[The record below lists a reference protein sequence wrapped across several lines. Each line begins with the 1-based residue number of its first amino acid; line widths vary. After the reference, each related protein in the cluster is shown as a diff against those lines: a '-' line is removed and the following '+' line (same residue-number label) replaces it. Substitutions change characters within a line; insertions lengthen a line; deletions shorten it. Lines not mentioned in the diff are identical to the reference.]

1 MCFTPSAQVPRQ
13 CFYTPSACLGCSS
26 SECTGC
32 PRRQHRSQRAQQ
44 RQVVRGEACVVP
56 RGPFRLAQLLA
67 APLPCLAAQ
76 RCCRL
81 EVLDLTRALLCDRP
95 IFVLQIK
102 AELEGVA
109 SFRVPPE
116 SVLEIDVKQ
125 SGGDD
130 ERKGVQID
138 PEESHEVPN
147 SKNATANFMV
157 KFEGDKAP
165 STLSMV
171 SLKGLPFR
179 AQTADDTGM
188 VPIAAFECRGM
199 EPTKW
204 HPTGYYEVEALS
216 GTVYDQVG
224 FKDGEDWCEYDE
236 KSGESMMARLHVEET
251 REPLEA
257 SGIRPPARPN
267 QCQTKLRARPAL
279 GSRRT
284 CSSGPSRLVPAA
296 CTCARAHA
304 HAHAHARARAHA
316 HLQAHGSIFH
326 TQVSYEI
333 PHEFVLAD
341 KKWLK

>member
-1 MCFTPSAQVPRQ
+1 M
-13 CFYTPSACLGCSS
+13 
-26 SECTGC
+26 
-32 PRRQHRSQRAQQ
+32 
-44 RQVVRGEACVVP
+44 
-56 RGPFRLAQLLA
+56 
-67 APLPCLAAQ
+67 
-76 RCCRL
+76 
-81 EVLDLTRALLCDRP
+81 
-95 IFVLQIK
+95 LQIK

-251 REPLEA
+251 REPPRGVGQFALQHA
-257 SGIRPPARPN
+257 PTSARP
-267 QCQTKLRARPAL
+267 
-279 GSRRT
+279 
-284 CSSGPSRLVPAA
+284 SSGRGQPWEVGGHVLAGPPGCVCTCTCTCTCA
-296 CTCARAHA
+296 CTCASTC
-304 HAHAHARARAHA
+304 
-316 HLQAHGSIFH
+316 LYFPH
-326 TQVSYEI
+326 TGQLRDSTRVCPCGQEVVEVSS
-333 PHEFVLAD
+333 L
-341 KKWLK
+341 

>member
-1 MCFTPSAQVPRQ
+1 M
-13 CFYTPSACLGCSS
+13 
-26 SECTGC
+26 
-32 PRRQHRSQRAQQ
+32 
-44 RQVVRGEACVVP
+44 
-56 RGPFRLAQLLA
+56 
-67 APLPCLAAQ
+67 
-76 RCCRL
+76 
-81 EVLDLTRALLCDRP
+81 
-95 IFVLQIK
+95 LQIK

-251 REPLEA
+251 REPPRGVGQFALQHA
-257 SGIRPPARPN
+257 PTSARP
-267 QCQTKLRARPAL
+267 
-279 GSRRT
+279 
-284 CSSGPSRLVPAA
+284 SSGCGQPWEVGGHVLAGLPACSGCVCTCTCTCTYA
-296 CTCARAHA
+296 CTCTCTCACACA
-304 HAHAHARARAHA
+304 CTW
-316 HLQAHGSIFH
+316 LYFPH
-326 TQVSYEI
+326 TGQLRDSPRVCPCGQEVVEVSSLLVRLYTC
-333 PHEFVLAD
+333 
-341 KKWLK
+341 KT

>member
-1 MCFTPSAQVPRQ
+1 M
-13 CFYTPSACLGCSS
+13 
-26 SECTGC
+26 
-32 PRRQHRSQRAQQ
+32 
-44 RQVVRGEACVVP
+44 
-56 RGPFRLAQLLA
+56 
-67 APLPCLAAQ
+67 
-76 RCCRL
+76 
-81 EVLDLTRALLCDRP
+81 
-95 IFVLQIK
+95 LQIK

-179 AQTADDTGM
+179 AQTPDDTGM

-251 REPLEA
+251 REP
-257 SGIRPPARPN
+257 P
-267 QCQTKLRARPAL
+267 
-279 GSRRT
+279 
-284 CSSGPSRLVPAA
+284 
-296 CTCARAHA
+296 
-304 HAHAHARARAHA
+304 
-316 HLQAHGSIFH
+316 
-326 TQVSYEI
+326 
-333 PHEFVLAD
+333 
-341 KKWLK
+341 

>member
-1 MCFTPSAQVPRQ
+1 M
-13 CFYTPSACLGCSS
+13 
-26 SECTGC
+26 
-32 PRRQHRSQRAQQ
+32 
-44 RQVVRGEACVVP
+44 
-56 RGPFRLAQLLA
+56 
-67 APLPCLAAQ
+67 
-76 RCCRL
+76 
-81 EVLDLTRALLCDRP
+81 
-95 IFVLQIK
+95 QIK

-236 KSGESMMARLHVEET
+236 KSGESMMVRLHVQET
-251 REPLEA
+251 REPPR
-257 SGIRPPARPN
+257 GVG
-267 QCQTKLRARPAL
+267 QFAL
-279 GSRRT
+279 
-284 CSSGPSRLVPAA
+284 
-296 CTCARAHA
+296 
-304 HAHAHARARAHA
+304 
-316 HLQAHGSIFH
+316 
-326 TQVSYEI
+326 
-333 PHEFVLAD
+333 
-341 KKWLK
+341 

>member
-1 MCFTPSAQVPRQ
+1 M
-13 CFYTPSACLGCSS
+13 
-26 SECTGC
+26 
-32 PRRQHRSQRAQQ
+32 
-44 RQVVRGEACVVP
+44 
-56 RGPFRLAQLLA
+56 
-67 APLPCLAAQ
+67 
-76 RCCRL
+76 
-81 EVLDLTRALLCDRP
+81 
-95 IFVLQIK
+95 LQIK

-251 REPLEA
+251 REPPRGVGQFALQHAQPVPDQAQGAA
-257 SGIRPPARPN
+257 S
-267 QCQTKLRARPAL
+267 L
-279 GSRRT
+279 G
-284 CSSGPSRLVPAA
+284 
-296 CTCARAHA
+296 
-304 HAHAHARARAHA
+304 
-316 HLQAHGSIFH
+316 
-326 TQVSYEI
+326 
-333 PHEFVLAD
+333 
-341 KKWLK
+341 K

>member
-1 MCFTPSAQVPRQ
+1 
-13 CFYTPSACLGCSS
+13 
-26 SECTGC
+26 
-32 PRRQHRSQRAQQ
+32 
-44 RQVVRGEACVVP
+44 
-56 RGPFRLAQLLA
+56 
-67 APLPCLAAQ
+67 
-76 RCCRL
+76 
-81 EVLDLTRALLCDRP
+81 LTRASLCDRP

-251 REPLEA
+251 REPPRGVGQFALQHA
-257 SGIRPPARPN
+257 PTSARP
-267 QCQTKLRARPAL
+267 
-279 GSRRT
+279 
-284 CSSGPSRLVPAA
+284 SSGRGQPGEVGGHVLAGPPGLFRL
-296 CTCARAHA
+296 RAHA
-304 HAHAHARARAHA
+304 HVHMHMHMHMHVHVRMRTCK
-316 HLQAHGSIFH
+316 H
-326 TQVSYEI
+326 TALFSTHRSATRF
-333 PHEFVLAD
+333 PTSLS
-341 KKWLK
+341 LRTRSG